1 MAAVNREAWD
11 KLDLMEIRGRAER
24 LQKSLAT
31 ATLGAGGVSLADFTV
46 EKKLGK
52 GANAFA
58 YLARCRPGG
67 TLGAHVDMLVVL
79 KVVLHLKQVGALAE
93 VLAVTEAQFRK
104 TVEDE
109 TWGPGIPEFRSN
121 IVHVLGQFDDDVS
134 GLPDYTEDVDSEF
147 VDPNTAII
155 VLPFFSGGDLDD
167 MPPPPPPLG

>member
-11 KLDLMEIRGRAER
+11 KLDLMEIQGRAER

-67 TLGAHVDMLVVL
+67 TLGAHV
-79 KVVLHLKQVGALAE
+79 
-93 VLAVTEAQFRK
+93 TCS
-104 TVEDE
+104 
-109 TWGPGIPEFRSN
+109 WC
-121 IVHVLGQFDDDVS
+121 
-134 GLPDYTEDVDSEF
+134 
-147 VDPNTAII
+147 
-155 VLPFFSGGDLDD
+155 
-167 MPPPPPPLG
+167 